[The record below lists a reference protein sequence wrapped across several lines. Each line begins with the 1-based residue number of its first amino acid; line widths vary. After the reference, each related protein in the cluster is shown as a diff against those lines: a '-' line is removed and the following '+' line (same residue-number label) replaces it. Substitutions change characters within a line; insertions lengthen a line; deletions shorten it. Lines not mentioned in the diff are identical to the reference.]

1 MLAGAGAVDESS
13 PPSKPSWQEEAA
25 SAKPVLTGGQ
35 GEAPFPPA
43 KDPLAGVAVSGN
55 SPSPVRECRPE
66 LGTGQ
71 LALLRGV
78 GPRRS

>member
-43 KDPLAGVAVSGN
+43 KDPLAGGGVTGN
-55 SPSPVRECRPE
+55 SPPPMKECWPE
-66 LGTGQ
+66 PGTRQ
-71 LALLRGV
+71 LALLQGA